1 MDDITLASLDGHVA
15 SMRELLTAGQRSS
28 SPPPAGE
35 EELPVAVI
43 AGSITWPPFKAACP
57 WIVQQAAQWKGKV
70 RFLVVYIAEAH
81 ASDEWPV
88 GKLTSVTT
96 QPKNLAHRRWAE
108 RFRIFMRRLFDWDFL
123 EWGVFLLRNWDGTRP
138 GRDLATVVHEELL
151 GGEVEVV
158 CDDMRNTFQRTM
170 ACWPIRLFVVSN
182 DGALLYKAQPD
193 LSPDVYGYRLEG
205 LSEWLV
211 DAYGCPDLIEK

>member
-1 MDDITLASLDGHVA
+1 M
-15 SMRELLTAGQRSS
+15 
-28 SPPPAGE
+28 
-35 EELPVAVI
+35 
-43 AGSITWPPFKAACP
+43 
-57 WIVQQAAQWKGKV
+57 
-70 RFLVVYIAEAH
+70 VYIAEAH

-96 QPKNLAHRRWAE
+96 QPKNLAHR
-108 RFRIFMRRLFDWDFL
+108 
-123 EWGVFLLRNWDGTRP
+123 
-138 GRDLATVVHEELL
+138 RDLATVVHEELL

-211 DAYGCPDLIEK
+211 DAYGCPT

>member
-1 MDDITLASLDGHVA
+1 
-15 SMRELLTAGQRSS
+15 
-28 SPPPAGE
+28 
-35 EELPVAVI
+35 
-43 AGSITWPPFKAACP
+43 
-57 WIVQQAAQWKGKV
+57 
-70 RFLVVYIAEAH
+70 VVYIAEAH

-96 QPKNLAHRRWAE
+96 QPKNLAHRR
-108 RFRIFMRRLFDWDFL
+108 
-123 EWGVFLLRNWDGTRP
+123 
-138 GRDLATVVHEELL
+138 DLATVVHEELL

-158 CDDMRNTFQRTM
+158 CDDMRNTFQQAM

-205 LSEWLV
+205 MSEWLV
-211 DAYGCPDLIEK
+211 DAYGCPT